1 MEWIAKTFVKRA
13 LAEIE
18 RVRWL
23 PEWGKNRIEA
33 AVRSRPDWCI
43 SRQRAWGVP
52 IPAFYDADG
61 RPILNAEVVRR
72 TAILVEKHGSNIWFE
87 TECGA
92 LWEQVRP
99 ADWAGAE
106 PKRKSEETLDVW
118 F

>member
-1 MEWIAKTFVKRA
+1 MEQWFIGMDRQDFRQRA

-61 RPILNAEVVRR
+61 RPDSQCGSGSPYGDIGGKAR
-72 TAILVEKHGSNIWFE
+72 IQHLV
-87 TECGA
+87 
-92 LWEQVRP
+92 
-99 ADWAGAE
+99 
-106 PKRKSEETLDVW
+106 
-118 F
+118 